1 MSSNIHRYA
10 ASELQAISE
19 DSSKITNDSE
29 IVSDQ
34 KPVQIEHDS
43 KAEAEEITEE
53 FAKPNNSDFIEV
65 LEVKDEEAVDEQNT
79 GKY

>member
-1 MSSNIHRYA
+1 MSSNIHRFA

-43 KAEAEEITEE
+43 KTEAEEITEE
-53 FAKPNNSDFIEV
+53 FAKPNNLDFIKV